1 MLVVITPLS
10 RTTPTN
16 RVFSKTALVTYD
28 KSIAIHS
35 SANNKT
41 INQKPLLLHQ
51 RG

>member
-10 RTTPTN
+10 RTTTN